1 MGEQVP
7 LVRSKLAGDDP
18 HWHVDVVRAG
28 AAGKPIELIR
38 NVVGILSSQRWSGLN
53 RRDGTMAGLARRY
66 AAVRPLE
73 QPGAL
78 PYLSESDRA
87 QPEESCD
94 CLAGSGKV
102 GSIE

>member
-1 MGEQVP
+1 MR
-7 LVRSKLAGDDP
+7 LVRGKLAGDDP
-18 HWHVDVVRAG
+18 HRHVNVVRAG
-28 AAGKPIELIR
+28 AVGKPIELARKVI
-38 NVVGILSSQRWSGLN
+38 GILSSQRRCGFN